1 MGLAKTVVASLK
13 IVRFSIIV
21 MLFGFIALTLVPQG
35 QDIVVIVSSYGLLKK
50 VWFLTAA
57 LLWAFQI
64 WYWARVML
72 FMWFSSGPAMDEFTT
87 KINEHAPRFLG
98 AVSLLALAYTFF
110 AAQKGSS
117 LLMGFLFMGFAA
129 LFIAFVYYRR
139 KLFNLDKLDPVQAR
153 QYPGQSC
160 TFNDLPQGTKITL
173 LISTTIAAIPFLL
186 FVINPNLFTFFGSG
200 AVLLF
205 CIAMWVPMGSWL
217 SYLSFKWRIP
227 VITIL
232 FLFAMVFSRWNDNHG
247 LRVLDSTKTVKPA
260 FKEQFDDWYSARRS
274 INPQKSKI
282 PLIVVAAEGGGI
294 RAAYWTAGVLA
305 RIQDKV
311 PHFSSDLFAIS
322 SVSGGSLGAA
332 VFSSLLA
339 EGMSDKLQQHA
350 SRILDEDFLAPAI
363 AAWLTG
369 DMLQRILPFPISY
382 LDRSRAIERS
392 WELSWQKE
400 MHTSDTAN
408 RFSNSFDDLWKNN
421 HEYRIP
427 SLFFNGTWVEK
438 GRRLITS
445 NVRIDPE
452 EFQDAYDIDQYTE
465 GKIRLSTAVHSS
477 ARFTYISTGGDN

>member
-160 TFNDLPQGTKITL
+160 TFKRSSPRNQNY
-173 LISTTIAAIPFLL
+173 AI
-186 FVINPNLFTFFGSG
+186 
-200 AVLLF
+200 
-205 CIAMWVPMGSWL
+205 
-217 SYLSFKWRIP
+217 
-227 VITIL
+227 
-232 FLFAMVFSRWNDNHG
+232 
-247 LRVLDSTKTVKPA
+247 
-260 FKEQFDDWYSARRS
+260 
-274 INPQKSKI
+274 
-282 PLIVVAAEGGGI
+282 
-294 RAAYWTAGVLA
+294 
-305 RIQDKV
+305 
-311 PHFSSDLFAIS
+311 
-322 SVSGGSLGAA
+322 
-332 VFSSLLA
+332 
-339 EGMSDKLQQHA
+339 
-350 SRILDEDFLAPAI
+350 DF
-363 AAWLTG
+363 
-369 DMLQRILPFPISY
+369 Y
-382 LDRSRAIERS
+382 NNC
-392 WELSWQKE
+392 
-400 MHTSDTAN
+400 SDT
-408 RFSNSFDDLWKNN
+408 
-421 HEYRIP
+421 
-427 SLFFNGTWVEK
+427 
-438 GRRLITS
+438 
-445 NVRIDPE
+445 
-452 EFQDAYDIDQYTE
+452 
-465 GKIRLSTAVHSS
+465 LSAVC
-477 ARFTYISTGGDN
+477 Y